1 MKKHIAQFLV
11 LAVALI
17 LLGCAHAT
25 PGTPTEQEPVA
36 AVTEATTETTAPR
49 ETKAPTEPAETAAP
63 REPEETEAPTEA
75 PTEHKHSFREKVTKE
90 PTCSASGSR
99 EYTCTVCGE
108 KRRENIAPLDHAYVI
123 TTLAPSCTESGHT
136 QYVCKTCGY
145 SYTENIVPALGH
157 SFGAWITI
165 QNPTGE
171 TTGIAQRTCTRCGLQ
186 ETAVLPKLS

>member
-75 PTEHKHSFREKVTKE
+75 PTEHKHSFRKKVTKE
-90 PTCSASGSR
+90 PMFT
-99 EYTCTVCGE
+99 
-108 KRRENIAPLDHAYVI
+108 
-123 TTLAPSCTESGHT
+123 
-136 QYVCKTCGY
+136 
-145 SYTENIVPALGH
+145 
-157 SFGAWITI
+157 
-165 QNPTGE
+165 
-171 TTGIAQRTCTRCGLQ
+171 
-186 ETAVLPKLS
+186 LPKTGNSGT